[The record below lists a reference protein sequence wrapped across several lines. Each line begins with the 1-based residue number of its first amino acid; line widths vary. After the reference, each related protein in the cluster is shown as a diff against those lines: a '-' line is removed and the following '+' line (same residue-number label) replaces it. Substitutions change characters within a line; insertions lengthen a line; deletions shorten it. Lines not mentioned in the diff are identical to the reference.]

1 MAAKRGRE
9 ASGRREPDAPRLPD
23 ASPDPASIVTNA
35 AKVLFPND
43 QITKGDL
50 IDYYLTVAPALL
62 PHLHDRPLVMKPYPN
77 GIAGR
82 FYFRQT
88 LPRTAPAWLPRYQ
101 HVPRVDARPNL
112 MPLAQDPAS
121 LTWLANQ
128 AAIEM
133 HPWLSR
139 VDAPNEPDYAVFDLD
154 ILDPARFTLVLEAAL
169 LVRREVEQQGLPAV
183 PKTTGGD
190 GLHIY
195 VPIRRGASFEQTRHW
210 ALVLATSLRE
220 AHPTLFSTESHLA
233 GRASLVLIDYAQNG
247 LGKTTVAPYSVR
259 PREGAPVSMPLR
271 WDEVERGRLRPGDFT
286 IRTAPARL
294 AALGDLFAPVLAGD
308 TALLGIDQS
317 G

>member
-139 VDAPNEPDYAVFDLD
+139 VDAPEQPDYVVFDLD
-154 ILDPARFTLVLEAAL
+154 ILDASLFPRALRAAL
-169 LVRREVEQQGLPAV
+169 LVREAVEAQGLACHA
-183 PKTTGGD
+183 KTTGGD
-190 GLHIY
+190 GIHVYI
-195 VPIRRGASFEQTRHW
+195 PIRRGPSFDRTRDW
-210 ALVLATSLRE
+210 ALALSERLQG
-220 AHPTLFSTESHLA
+220 AHPDLFSTESRME
-233 GRASLVLIDYAQNG
+233 GREQLVLLDYAQ
-247 LGKTTVAPYSVR
+247 
-259 PREGAPVSMPLR
+259 
-271 WDEVERGRLRPGDFT
+271 
-286 IRTAPARL
+286 
-294 AALGDLFAPVLAGD
+294 
-308 TALLGIDQS
+308 
-317 G
+317 